1 MQMSLKGKSPQ
12 IAEDAFVAETA
23 DIIGAVSIGSQ
34 SSVWYR
40 AVLRGDVAP
49 ITIGQRSNIQDG
61 SVIHGSYNK
70 SETIVEDD
78 VTVGHGVILHGCH
91 IQSHV
96 LVGMGSVVMDN
107 AIIPKNCI
115 VGAGSLVTEGAR
127 YEEGSLIIGRPA
139 KIVRKLTEKE
149 IASLQDSANH
159 YLRIS
164 SWYQNNEKE

>member
-1 MQMSLKGKSPQ
+1 MQMSLQGKTPQ

-23 DIIGAVSIGSQ
+23 DIIGDVHIGSKC
-34 SSVWYR
+34 SIWYR
-40 AVLRGDVAP
+40 AVLRGDVAS
-49 ITIGQRSNIQDG
+49 ITIGDRSNIQDG
-61 SVIHGSYNK
+61 SIIHGSYGK
-70 SETIVEDD
+70 SSTVVEHD

-96 LVGMGSVVMDN
+96 LIGMGSVVMDN
-107 AIIPKNCI
+107 AVIPKNCI

-149 IASLQDSANH
+149 ISSLQDSANH

-164 SWYQNNEKE
+164 SWYENK

>member
-1 MQMSLKGKSPQ
+1 MQRSVNNKTPQ
-12 IAEDAFVAETA
+12 IAKDAFIAESA
-23 DIIGAVSIGSQ
+23 DLIGDVHIGSQ

-40 AVLRGDVAP
+40 AVLRGDVAT
-49 ITIGQRSNIQDG
+49 ITIGDRSNIQDG
-61 SVIHGSYNK
+61 SIIHGSYGK
-70 SETIVEDD
+70 SETIVGDD
-78 VTVGHGVILHGCH
+78 VTVGHGVILHGCT
-91 IQSHV
+91 IENHV
-96 LVGMGSVVMDN
+96 LVGMGSVIMDK

-149 IASLQDSANH
+149 VEALQDSANH

-164 SWYQNNEKE
+164 SWYEN